1 MFCPKCGKEY
11 ADDIAGCKVCNI
23 KLKKTRTPE
32 FIEYEEIYSTVNQ
45 GEIAFIKSLLNAH
58 AITFYFLGEHGLYVG
73 IYLSTAK
80 LMVKKDQAEEAKDL
94 LREHYSL

>member
-11 ADDIAGCKVCNI
+11 VNGITRCSVCNI
-23 KLKKTRTPE
+23 GLSNTLIPE

-80 LMVKKDQAEEAKDL
+80 LMVKKDQAEEAKEL
-94 LREHYSL
+94 LREHYNL